1 MTADE
6 QVHVLV
12 EDGRSL
18 VVEDDGERIGAGPW
32 ARWLASAVVP
42 DESSAR
48 AQRGRTLARTAA
60 VDSVTISAGA
70 IAARVT
76 GSTGNRYDVAIQAAP
91 VPARVWQDTVR
102 SARSRPPLAPA
113 VEGRVQSVHLAHLM
127 STEHGASLAPAS
139 VDVRRSC
146 TCPDGSFAGIGS
158 TGDIEK

>member
-1 MTADE
+1 MSADE
-6 QVHVLV
+6 HGHVLV

-48 AQRGRTLARTAA
+48 AQRGRTLARTGA
-60 VDSVTISAGA
+60 VDSVSISAGA
-70 IAARVT
+70 IVGRVT
-76 GSTGNRYDVAIQAAP
+76 GSTGNLYDVSIQATP

-127 STEHGASLAPAS
+127 STAGASGGRLRAART
-139 VDVRRSC
+139 VSC
-146 TCPDGSFAGIGS
+146 QTRAG
-158 TGDIEK
+158 TGAARIDTS